1 LRLAARSALIALV
14 ISSMLNLPVMAAAKP
29 VGMVVSA
36 ENAHLGE
43 LNLAMGTNLFPGDF
57 LQTDP
62 NGTLRLKV
70 GSAQVYLGPGS
81 AAVLEQQAD
90 KVGAKL
96 TRGTVGF
103 SSAPA
108 SGFAIDTFVASVRP
122 AKDGGFGEVTIVGPR
137 TILVAAYRGSLIVS
151 GTGIERTIPEGNSF
165 NVTLAADADPQGPQ
179 GAEGGNGG
187 NGSSRQRTT
196 RGVANHDAIIFT
208 AVVLGAA
215 AGGAYAAWHFT
226 TESDPTPH

>member
-1 LRLAARSALIALV
+1 
-14 ISSMLNLPVMAAAKP
+14 MLNFPVMAAAKP

-36 ENAHLGE
+36 ENAHIGE

-81 AAVLEQQAD
+81 AAVLEQETD
-90 KVGAKL
+90 KLGAKL
-96 TRGTVGF
+96 MRGTVGF

-108 SGFAIDTFVASVRP
+108 HGFAIDTLVASVRP
-122 AKDGGFGEVTIVGPR
+122 AKDGGFGEVTIIGPR
-137 TILVAAYRGSLIVS
+137 TILVAAYRGSLIV
-151 GTGIERTIPEGNSF
+151 GGNGIERTIPEGNSF
-165 NVTLAADADPQGPQ
+165 NVTLAADADSQGPQ
-179 GAEGGNGG
+179 GAEQGAGGGNNGG
-187 NGSSRQRTT
+187 NGNSRQGTT

-226 TESDPTPH
+226 TESDPAPH